1 MVPVTRHLRRR
12 RLLELLV
19 LFGAGPA
26 ALALA
31 PAWLVIPAILLGA
44 LLCWGILRNDPS
56 AGGADPAGP
65 GAAGPPIVPVRRAL
79 GPVLIRTL
87 VGWGALFLLVAG
99 LDPDLLFIFPRERP
113 GLWVA
118 VMIGYPLLSAYPQ
131 EFIFRTFFFQR
142 YGALITGSR
151 ARIAV
156 SAILFGYAHIVLH
169 NLPAVLLSTVG
180 GLLFAST
187 YARTRSTRLAAFEHA
202 LYGCF
207 VFSVGLGSLFYAG
220 GRSLSATFR
229 LGG

>member
-1 MVPVTRHLRRR
+1 
-12 RLLELLV
+12 
-19 LFGAGPA
+19 
-26 ALALA
+26 
-31 PAWLVIPAILLGA
+31 
-44 LLCWGILRNDPS
+44 
-56 AGGADPAGP
+56 
-65 GAAGPPIVPVRRAL
+65 
-79 GPVLIRTL
+79 VLIRTL

-99 LDPDLLFIFPRERP
+99 LNPDLLFIFPRERP

-118 VMIGYPLLSAYPQ
+118 VMIGYPLLSAFPQ

-142 YGALITGSR
+142 YASLITDTR

-156 SAILFGYAHIVLH
+156 SAVLFGYAHIVLH
-169 NLPAVLLSTVG
+169 NLPAVVLSTVG

-187 YARTRSTRLAAFEHA
+187 YARTRSTVLAAFEHA